1 MQKKELILLDAR
13 ITEVINIHAFHAV
26 LGNGHTFVAY
36 FPGRGAVAGTAM
48 CCVGDT
54 VRVRMSPYD
63 MSRGEILLGED
74 RERS

>member
-13 ITEVINIHAFHAV
+13 LTVMINNHAFHAV
-26 LGNGHTFVAY
+26 LGNGHAFVAY
-36 FPGRGAVAGTAM
+36 FPGQDKVTGTVLCA
-48 CCVGDT
+48 GDT

-63 MSRGEILLGED
+63 MSRGEILLDEN

>member
-13 ITEVINIHAFHAV
+13 LTVMINSHAFHAV
-26 LGNGHTFVAY
+26 LGNGHAFVAY
-36 FPGRGAVAGTAM
+36 FPGQGTVSGTAL
-48 CCVGDT
+48 CAGDT

-74 RERS
+74 R